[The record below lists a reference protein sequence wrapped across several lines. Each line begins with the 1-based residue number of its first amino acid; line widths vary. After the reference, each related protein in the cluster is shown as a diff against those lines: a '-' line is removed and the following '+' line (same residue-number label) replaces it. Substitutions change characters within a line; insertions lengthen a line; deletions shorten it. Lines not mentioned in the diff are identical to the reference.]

1 MEAAIPSQ
9 EINPGELGDLG
20 GVNSDRYCI
29 YLVLRESTF
38 QNLARDQGGLQVG
51 LFGSVSPY
59 SLEQNSEQEHAISR
73 TAQPSCVS
81 ASIHYPS
88 LTPHLNWTCSFF
100 FFFNL
105 FIFVCIGSSLL
116 RTGFL

>member
-1 MEAAIPSQ
+1 MEASIPSQ

-20 GVNSDRYCI
+20 GVNSDRDCI

-38 QNLARDQGGLQVG
+38 QNLAWDQGGLQVG

-59 SLEQNSEQEHAISR
+59 SLEQNSEQEQ
-73 TAQPSCVS
+73 QPSWVS

-88 LTPHLNWTCSFF
+88 LTPHLICTCSFLLF
-100 FFFNL
+100 FIN
-105 FIFVCIGSSLL
+105 
-116 RTGFL
+116 

>member
-88 LTPHLNWTCSFF
+88 LTPPSWQLQVCSLCLGVYFCFVDKLICVIFF
-100 FFFNL
+100 
-105 FIFVCIGSSLL
+105 
-116 RTGFL
+116 